1 MNKSSKIIKRN
12 SNKAPKPVG
21 KYPHSVEVNNMLFI
35 SGIGPRNY
43 KDNSIPGNVYD
54 ANKKLIEYDITKQ
67 CHAVFENIT
76 CRNAVFETV
85 ECKDA
90 LIETANGKDAI
101 FGNIVITDDVACRN
115 LAILDVDEG
124 EAKALL
130 GLDTNGNGRLVM
142 YGDDSNYPIA
152 YLGENEKTNEMILQ
166 LQSKSKI
173 DKRQVMMMI
182 GENGGRFDSLNKIG
196 ESINSLKVGSDSG
209 RSLDVRVKDEN
220 KK

>member
-1 MNKSSKIIKRN
+1 MKLRDKILYMSFGAMLVVLGMVLN
-12 SNKAPKPVG
+12 S
-21 KYPHSVEVNNMLFI
+21 LI
-35 SGIGPRNY
+35 SG
-43 KDNSIPGNVYD
+43 NVNAQVDMED
-54 ANKKLIEYDITKQ
+54 AI
-67 CHAVFENIT
+67 
-76 CRNAVFETV
+76 FETV
-85 ECKDA
+85 EC
-90 LIETANGKDAI
+90 EDAI

-173 DKRQVMMMI
+173 DKRQVYMHI
-182 GENGGRFDSLNKIG
+182 DKNSGTVGCLNKIG
-196 ESINSLKVGSDSG
+196 KNVVGLGIADDG
-209 RSLDVRVKDEN
+209 GGLLDRK
-220 KK
+220 

>member
-1 MNKSSKIIKRN
+1 MKLRDKILYMSFGAGLVVLGMVLN
-12 SNKAPKPVG
+12 S
-21 KYPHSVEVNNMLFI
+21 LI
-35 SGIGPRNY
+35 SG
-43 KDNSIPGNVYD
+43 NVNAQVD
-54 ANKKLIEYDITKQ
+54 VVD
-67 CHAVFENIT
+67 AVFENIT

-85 ECKDA
+85 DCKDAVFETVECEDA
-90 LIETANGKDAI
+90 LIETVECEDAI

-166 LQSKSKI
+166 LQSKSKF

-196 ESINSLKVGSDSG
+196 ESINSLEVGSG
-209 RSLDVRVKDEN
+209 GSLDVRVKYEN

>member
-1 MNKSSKIIKRN
+1 M
-12 SNKAPKPVG
+12 
-21 KYPHSVEVNNMLFI
+21 
-35 SGIGPRNY
+35 
-43 KDNSIPGNVYD
+43 
-54 ANKKLIEYDITKQ
+54 
-67 CHAVFENIT
+67 
-76 CRNAVFETV
+76 
-85 ECKDA
+85 
-90 LIETANGKDAI
+90 
-101 FGNIVITDDVACRN
+101 
-115 LAILDVDEG
+115 DEG

-196 ESINSLKVGSDSG
+196 ESINSLEVGSDG
-209 RSLDVRVKDEN
+209 GGSLDVRVKYEN

>member
-1 MNKSSKIIKRN
+1 MKLRDKILYMSFGAGLVVLGMVLN
-12 SNKAPKPVG
+12 S
-21 KYPHSVEVNNMLFI
+21 LI
-35 SGIGPRNY
+35 SG
-43 KDNSIPGNVYD
+43 NVNAQVD
-54 ANKKLIEYDITKQ
+54 MED
-67 CHAVFENIT
+67 AVFENIT

-85 ECKDA
+85 DCKDA
-90 LIETANGKDAI
+90 VFETVDCEDAI

-196 ESINSLKVGSDSG
+196 ESINSLEVGSG
-209 RSLDVRVKDEN
+209 GSLDVKIKYEN

>member
-1 MNKSSKIIKRN
+1 MKLRDKILYMSFGAGLVVLGMILN
-12 SNKAPKPVG
+12 S
-21 KYPHSVEVNNMLFI
+21 LI
-35 SGIGPRNY
+35 SG
-43 KDNSIPGNVYD
+43 NVNAQVD
-54 ANKKLIEYDITKQ
+54 VED
-67 CHAVFENIT
+67 AVFENIT

-85 ECKDA
+85 DYKDAVFETVDCRDA

-130 GLDTNGNGRLVM
+130 GLDTNGNGMLVM

-152 YLGENEKTNEMILQ
+152 YLGENVKTNEMIFQ

-196 ESINSLKVGSDSG
+196 ESINSLEVGSDSG
-209 RSLDVRVKDEN
+209 GSLDVRVKYEN

>member
-1 MNKSSKIIKRN
+1 MKLRYKILYMSFGAGLVVLGMVLN
-12 SNKAPKPVG
+12 S
-21 KYPHSVEVNNMLFI
+21 LI
-35 SGIGPRNY
+35 SG
-43 KDNSIPGNVYD
+43 NVNAQVD
-54 ANKKLIEYDITKQ
+54 MED
-67 CHAVFENIT
+67 AVF
-76 CRNAVFETV
+76 
-85 ECKDA
+85 
-90 LIETANGKDAI
+90 ETANGKDAI

-124 EAKALL
+124 DAKALL

-152 YLGENEKTNEMILQ
+152 YLGENEKTNEMIFQ

-173 DKRQVMMMI
+173 DKRQVTMMI

-196 ESINSLKVGSDSG
+196 ESINSLEVGSG
-209 RSLDVRVKDEN
+209 GSLDVKVKYEN